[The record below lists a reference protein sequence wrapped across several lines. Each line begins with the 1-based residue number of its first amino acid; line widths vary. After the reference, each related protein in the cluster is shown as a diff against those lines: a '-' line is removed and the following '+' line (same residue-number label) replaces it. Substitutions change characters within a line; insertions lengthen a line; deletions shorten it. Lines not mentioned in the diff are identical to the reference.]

1 MGSQLM
7 MKGKIV
13 LVRFPFD
20 DLSAIKL
27 RPALCLTNPVG
38 ANNHIVLAFITSKT
52 PSDLMETDI
61 VLDTNHPD
69 FGITGLKKLS
79 TLRLDHLI
87 TLRKSMIHREIGK
100 LSADTLEQ
108 IADKVCKLLKN

>member
-1 MGSQLM
+1 MESQLM

-20 DLSAIKL
+20 DLSATKV

-38 ANNHIVLAFITSKT
+38 AHNHIVLAFITSKT
-52 PSDLMETDI
+52 PPYLMETDI
-61 VLDTNHPD
+61 VLDGNHPD

-79 TLRLDHLI
+79 TLRLAHLI

-100 LSADTLEQ
+100 LSANTLEE
-108 IADKVCKLLKN
+108 IADKVCNMLRL

>member
-1 MGSQLM
+1 

-61 VLDTNHPD
+61 VLDANHPD